1 MKAIGNVEV
10 PTSVFI
16 DMISRG
22 QSTQPPESEKKS
34 LCNYGLGI
42 QLFITDLKYDQ
53 NTSKKIETQKVEE
66 KAAAKELKSRKPNRI
81 GNAAKEKEL
90 TKEEM
95 EEMIKKTMR
104 KLQFQ

>member
-1 MKAIGNVEV
+1 
-10 PTSVFI
+10 
-16 DMISRG
+16 
-22 QSTQPPESEKKS
+22 
-34 LCNYGLGI
+34 
-42 QLFITDLKYDQ
+42 LKYDQ

-104 KLQFQ
+104 KL